1 MGKTG
6 SGRSAEGRLLSETPQ
21 HDRLHGR
28 RRGRK
33 LRTGQQRLL
42 DEVLPARR
50 ETIASIAA
58 AGPRAI
64 FARPLDQIWLEIGFG
79 GGEHVAWQAASQPQI
94 GIIGCEV
101 FQTGIATLL
110 ARLDRE
116 PRDNVRI
123 VDDDA
128 RLLLDV
134 LPDASL
140 GRVFILFPD
149 PWPKS
154 RHHKRRIVSPTTLA
168 ALARTMIDGAELR
181 LATDDLAY
189 LRVMLEL
196 APAHP
201 DFEWLARRPQDWRE
215 RPEDWPQTRYE
226 AKAIEQGRRPA
237 FLRLRRRARTEQIQR
252 PVSSVANADCGS
264 DLILPFSEKEHN

>member
-1 MGKTG
+1 VGKAG
-6 SGRSAEGRLLSETPQ
+6 SGRSAEGRLLSETTPPGRPL

-28 RRGRK
+28 RRGHK

-42 DEVLPARR
+42 DTVLPEQRA
-50 ETIASIAA
+50 TIAGIAA
-58 AGPRAI
+58 SGPQAI
-64 FARPLDQIWLEIGFG
+64 FPRPLDQIWLEVGFG
-79 GGEHVAWQAASQPQI
+79 GGEHVAWQAAAQPQI

-128 RLLLDV
+128 RLLLDA
-134 LPDASL
+134 LPDQSL

-149 PWPKS
+149 PWPKT

-168 ALARTMIDGAELR
+168 ALSRTMIDGAELR

-215 RPEDWPQTRYE
+215 RPADWPQTRYE

-237 FLRLRRRARTEQIQR
+237 FLRLRRRART
-252 PVSSVANADCGS
+252 
-264 DLILPFSEKEHN
+264 K